1 MVLSWFSSKLSPIA
15 VDIGTE
21 TIKLLQVEPHE
32 SQHRLAAI
40 ACESIPE
47 EARGKV
53 ADREAFVSEAL
64 VKMLAS
70 GFRGKQV
77 VTCLPANV
85 MALQHL
91 RMVKMSAE
99 EFAKA
104 LPYEAAGKLPFDA
117 KRAVLRHTFSTEV
130 YQNGEARQEVIVMAA
145 PRDAVD
151 RHLNLL
157 SRQKLEVVGIH
168 VEPNAVIECFGHLYR
183 RKGDENI
190 STMFIDMGAGSTHVV
205 IAHGKTLVFA
215 KHVPVGGDTLNRL
228 VADGLKVS
236 VAQAKDMRIR
246 ASRQQAQAVR
256 LPEGVVGIGADQN
269 THPLGRQNTAGAG
282 MAGIDAETVKK
293 VNEATAGAVETVI
306 GDLQLCMRY
315 YESIFPGRT
324 VDRVIFVGGESR
336 HIPMCQRI
344 AQRLGVPATLGDPLA
359 RLVKESAN
367 TGGVDVRQAQPG
379 WAIAVGLAIGLA
391 PAAAEREAKSA

>member
-1 MVLSWFSSKLSPIA
+1 MVLSWFSNKLSPIA

-21 TIKLLQVEPHE
+21 TIKLLQVEPRE
-32 SQHRLAAI
+32 NQYRLVAMAS
-40 ACESIPE
+40 EVIPE
-47 EARGKV
+47 EARGRW
-53 ADREAFVSEAL
+53 AEREAFVSEAL
-64 VKMLAS
+64 RKMLAN

-77 VTCLPANV
+77 VTCLPSNA
-85 MALQHL
+85 MAIQHL
-91 RMVKMSAE
+91 RMVKMNAE

-117 KRAVLRHTFSTEV
+117 NRAVLRHTLSAEV

-168 VEPNAVIECFGHLYR
+168 VEPNAVIECFGHLYK
-183 RKGDENI
+183 RKGDEAI
-190 STMFIDMGAGSTHVV
+190 STLFIDMGAGATHAV

-215 KHVPVGGDTLNRL
+215 KHVAVGGDTLNRL
-228 VADGLKVS
+228 VADALKVS

-246 ASRQQAQAVR
+246 ASRQQAQAAR

-269 THPLGRQNTAGAG
+269 THPLGRQNAVGAG
-282 MAGIDAETVKK
+282 AGIDAETVAKLQ
-293 VNEATAGAVETVI
+293 EATAGALETLT
-306 GDLQLCMRY
+306 GELQSCMRY
-315 YESIFPGRT
+315 YESIFPGRV
-324 VDRVIFVGGESR
+324 VDRAIFVGGESR
-336 HIPMCQRI
+336 HIPMCQKI

-359 RLVKESAN
+359 RLVKDNVE
-367 TGGVDVRQAQPG
+367 TGDVDVRQPQPG

-391 PAAAEREAKSA
+391 PAIVEREAKSA